1 MVQTMLI
8 MMAVGLFAG
17 IAGAILGL
25 GGGIIITPVLTL
37 MMGLDIKYAIG
48 ASIIAVIATSSG
60 STIAYLRDEVLNLRV
75 AMFLEIATT
84 IGGILGALLT
94 GVLNPKYL
102 YLLFGALLV
111 FSGWNMWRKLRRG
124 QEVMTNVKPDRI
136 ATKLKLNG
144 SYFDKSEFKRVDY
157 QVEDVP
163 QGFLVMLGAG
173 LASGMLG
180 IGSGAFKVTAMDT
193 FMKMPL
199 KPSSATSN
207 LMMGVTAAASATVY
221 FFNGSILPNIA
232 VPLALGILVG
242 AVIGSR
248 VMQVLPARVIA
259 MIFIP
264 GILFIGLQMLF
275 GGPQRLVV
283 GAQRGAP
290 VAADETGRVQ
300 AGLGIALALQHGQAH
315 EGLHAA
321 HEGAAVIQAVLVVQ
335 RDGFQG
341 LADVLGQRCVHCL
354 VSGLAWPRGPGWA
367 GGPDQGQ
374 RPHDAPESVGV
385 GVGQVLSDIGRKNP
399 SSRKILSYNRFSW
412 KALISSTSPS

>member
-1 MVQTMLI
+1 MYPDTPIFAYPEYQKYAKVGEVDFTNGSREEFIMIQTMLI
-8 MMAVGLFAG
+8 MMGVGLFAG

-60 STIAYLRDEVLNLRV
+60 STIAYLKDEVLNLRV

-84 IGGILGALLT
+84 IGGIAGALLT
-94 GVLNPKYL
+94 GVLDPKYL

-124 QEVMTNVKPDRI
+124 QEALNNVKADPI

-144 SYFDKSEFKRVDY
+144 SYFDKAEFKRVDY
-157 QVEDVP
+157 QVEQVP

-248 VMQVLPARVIA
+248 IMQVLPARVIR

-264 GILFIGLQMLF
+264 VILFIGLQMLYKGII
-275 GGPQRLVV
+275 GG
-283 GAQRGAP
+283 
-290 VAADETGRVQ
+290 
-300 AGLGIALALQHGQAH
+300 
-315 EGLHAA
+315 
-321 HEGAAVIQAVLVVQ
+321 
-335 RDGFQG
+335 
-341 LADVLGQRCVHCL
+341 
-354 VSGLAWPRGPGWA
+354 
-367 GGPDQGQ
+367 
-374 RPHDAPESVGV
+374 
-385 GVGQVLSDIGRKNP
+385 
-399 SSRKILSYNRFSW
+399 
-412 KALISSTSPS
+412 